1 MNMSCSHIP
10 NKPRP
15 FARAVAVAIV
25 LATVGFVVPAR
36 AQLYVSDIGNNHIG
50 AYDSNTGAVIP
61 TFSATGNYPD
71 NLAISG
77 NSLYVSNAAAA
88 SVNAL
93 NATTGAPLAGFN
105 TITGLGNPSGL
116 ALSGNNL
123 YVAQQSTNAIS
134 VYNATTGALIHQN
147 FFTTGLN
154 QESGLA
160 ISGNT
165 LYVANVQAFEVSEFN
180 LTTGVLIGNI
190 STGGKPAALAI
201 SGNALYVTLIGFPNQ
216 TNQLEA
222 IDLTTGLPL
231 AGFTTITGLNP
242 AGDAVLGND
251 LYVTNN
257 NTVEEFNA
265 ATGALINSNL
275 VSGLNTPSGLA
286 VEAVPEAST
295 WVIGVLAAALLLAQI
310 VRARRFS
317 QQQKP

>member
-1 MNMSCSHIP
+1 
-10 NKPRP
+10 
-15 FARAVAVAIV
+15 
-25 LATVGFVVPAR
+25 
-36 AQLYVSDIGNNHIG
+36 
-50 AYDSNTGAVIP
+50 
-61 TFSATGNYPD
+61 
-71 NLAISG
+71 
-77 NSLYVSNAAAA
+77 VSNAGAA

-105 TITGLGNPSGL
+105 TITGLGNPAGL

-123 YVAQQSTNAIS
+123 YVAQQSTNTIS
-134 VYNATTGALIHQN
+134 VYNATTGASIAPN
-147 FFTTGLN
+147 FITTGLN
-154 QESGLA
+154 QENGLA

-165 LYVANVQAFEVSEFN
+165 LYVANTQAFEVSEFN

-190 STGGKPAALAI
+190 STGGNPAALAI

-242 AGDAVLGND
+242 AGDAVSGND

-257 NTVEEFNA
+257 NTVEVFNA

-275 VSGLNTPSGLA
+275 ISGLSAPSGLA

-295 WVIGVLAAALLLAQI
+295 WVIGLLAAVVLLAQI
-310 VRARRFS
+310 VRARRFG